1 MARRLGRPSPDPGLG
16 SMIEL
21 SRCHA
26 SSLLDLSW
34 IGKALSSQRISPEKP
49 PPALLQIEP
58 ACPFGN
64 EDLMEARMLGEPGG
78 GFRAQ
83 MTGQVICNHEQISLG
98 ILGLNIGKQGDV
110 VLRVT

>member
-1 MARRLGRPSPDPGLG
+1 VAIRVACSISAGLAKLCPE
-16 SMIEL
+16 S
-21 SRCHA
+21 
-26 SSLLDLSW
+26 
-34 IGKALSSQRISPEKP
+34 RISPEKP

-64 EDLMEARMLGEPGG
+64 EDLMEARMLGEPGV

-83 MTGQVICNHEQISLG
+83 VTGQVICNHEQISLG
-98 ILGLNIGKQGDV
+98 IIGLDIGKQGDV